1 MRSGSTKIKEEFLG
15 LAFDYY
21 YYFFFFY
28 LGSVVIIP
36 APLGATLLG
45 GSDGARAL
53 EQLLHGLP
61 GMRW

>member
-21 YYFFFFY
+21 YFLFFY

-36 APLGATLLG
+36 APLRATLLG
-45 GSDGARAL
+45 GSDGAQAL

>member
-21 YYFFFFY
+21 FLFFY

-45 GSDGARAL
+45 GSDGAQAL